1 LQVDLGTLDFHH
13 YLPIF
18 FDGIR
23 EKQEP
28 HRFLA
33 VQVLIPDCVR
43 AASGAHTRDHP
54 GNIPA
59 TE

>member
-1 LQVDLGTLDFHH
+1 VSQVDLNTVDFHH

-33 VQVLIPDCVR
+33 VQAKPR
-43 AASGAHTRDHP
+43 TRW
-54 GNIPA
+54 G
-59 TE
+59 